1 MQALLSKTLVS
12 NIGYKIASVTVV
24 QTIHL
29 ETQMS
34 VADQPKAEPE
44 ENGKWKKIEERTFS
58 FTKFPILL
66 D

>member
-1 MQALLSKTLVS
+1 
-12 NIGYKIASVTVV
+12 
-24 QTIHL
+24 
-29 ETQMS
+29 MS

-44 ENGKWKKIEERTFS
+44 ENGKWKKMEERTFS

>member
-1 MQALLSKTLVS
+1 
-12 NIGYKIASVTVV
+12 
-24 QTIHL
+24 
-29 ETQMS
+29 MS

-44 ENGKWKKIEERTFS
+44 ENGTWKKMEERTFS